1 MWIITAGNKLVS
13 DMRSPYQWLTHGL
26 ELYPHS
32 TLQPHTPQLESHT
45 LHHLISVFATQC
57 MSDTVYDNLVA
68 LRLIKVPVGVEGVCS
83 FGVDQKAEWVARDL
97 G

>member
-1 MWIITAGNKLVS
+1 
-13 DMRSPYQWLTHGL
+13 
-26 ELYPHS
+26 
-32 TLQPHTPQLESHT
+32 
-45 LHHLISVFATQC
+45 

-68 LRLIKVPVGVEGVCS
+68 LRLIKVPVGFEGVCS